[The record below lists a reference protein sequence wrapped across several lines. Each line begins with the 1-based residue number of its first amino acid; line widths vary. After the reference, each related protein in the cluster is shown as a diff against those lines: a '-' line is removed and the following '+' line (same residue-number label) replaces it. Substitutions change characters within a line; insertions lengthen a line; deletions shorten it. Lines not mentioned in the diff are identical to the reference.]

1 MDPHYEQFLTTLG
14 ALGKLV
20 VLSIILERGLAFL
33 FEHDWF
39 LYLFTYEVDD
49 PANPGK
55 KLRKPK
61 IPGLQGCLALA
72 ASAAICFYYQFDIL
86 AALFDRP
93 HADKIG
99 MIVTAVV
106 AAGGSAGAIAIFQ
119 GFLNMSRDS
128 REALIEAKK
137 AEAQAVAATANARL
151 AAAESQRAQ
160 FAAEAAGF
168 RAQAAVQGNVE
179 AQAMADKRELE
190 KKEAAERKEA
200 KRNEKK

>member
-33 FEHDWF
+33 FEHDWWRF
-39 LYLFTYEVDD
+39 AFTEEVDD

-55 KLRKPK
+55 KLRRQR
-61 IPGLQGCLALA
+61 IPGLNGVVALA
-72 ASAAICFYYQFDIL
+72 AALWICFYYRFDIL
-86 AALFDRP
+86 AALFARP
-93 HADKIG
+93 QADQIG

-128 REALIEAKK
+128 REALIEARK
-137 AEAQAVAATANARL
+137 AESQALAATAQARL
-151 AAAESQRAQ
+151 AAAEQQTAQ
-160 FAAEAAGF
+160 AAAVAADF
-168 RAQAAVQGNVE
+168 RAQAAAHERME
-179 AQAMADKRELE
+179 AQALAEKRALDQQGAQHQGKKPGE
-190 KKEAAERKEA
+190 KK
-200 KRNEKK
+200 